1 MTLLVAGATGSA
13 SNAKK
18 LQGAEEGA
26 AAVTKRFR
34 NAVLERQ
41 MVKISAAA
49 AFYGAAAKKGFSL
62 ATGHSASGGGS
73 GDAAVEGGDGG
84 KDRPASLREEATAAT
99 KLAEVGVAQ
108 ADLLAVAT
116 AMELNVVGV
125 APEAGGAAVEVD
137 VVDDKGKTSV
147 IRAPT
152 AGASS
157 SSPP

>member
-13 SNAKK
+13 SNAEK

-41 MVKISAAA
+41 MVKMAAA

-62 ATGHSASGGGS
+62 ATGHSGSGGGS

-116 AMELNVVGV
+116 ATELNVVGA
-125 APEAGGAAVEVD
+125 APEAGGAAVEVE
-137 VVDDKGKTSV
+137 VVDDKGKTYV